1 MTKWHPNI
9 NKLEKPL
16 YMGLVKALEE
26 DIEAG
31 RLKPGDQLPPQR
43 ELADLLGIN
52 LSTVTRAFRKC
63 ELKGLLS
70 GVVGRGTFVS
80 ADVKTSLSLVS
91 PGAAKISEGADQGQ
105 PQGQAQH
112 SADGTQPIEMGQVLP
127 LYCLDQDTARWSKA
141 LLAEMDLTR
150 MAQLIQYA
158 DPAGDLVHRQ
168 AGAQWLRRFNLP
180 AEASEVVVTAGSQNA
195 IACCFLTL
203 FSHGD
208 RIAVDALTYPGIKTL
223 AALHGIRLTAL
234 DMDDEGMQPQSLAAA
249 CKNEGIKGVYLMPEC
264 QNPTAR
270 RLSAKRREALARVI
284 KDNDLILIEDDAYA
298 YNGDLAA
305 VPLSALAP
313 DQGIYIGSTSKLL
326 GPGFRTS
333 FVKVP
338 RRYLEAVKKGVLNTI
353 WMASPLTVELV
364 SQLIVTGRAEQ
375 VISAKRA
382 EAKRRNELAT
392 AILGD
397 YQLGARTHGFY
408 QWIGL
413 PKQWWGKGTE
423 FEWAARAVGVQVYC
437 AEKFL
442 VGSRQLPQAVRIA
455 LSGPASMAELEK
467 GLLLLKKLLESGE
480 ETEMGLF

>member
-91 PGAAKISEGADQGQ
+91 PGAANISQGPDQSEI
-105 PQGQAQH
+105 H
-112 SADGTQPIEMGQVLP
+112 SSEPAAQPIEMGQVLP
-127 LYCLDQDTARWSKA
+127 LYCLDQDTAQWTKD
-141 LLAEMDLTR
+141 LLADMDLNR

-158 DPAGDLVHRQ
+158 DPAGDITHRR
-168 AGAQWLRRFNLP
+168 AGAQWLGRFNLP
-180 AEASEVVVTAGSQNA
+180 AEAAEVVVTAGSQNA

-203 FSHGD
+203 FTHGD
-208 RIAVDALTYPGIKTL
+208 RVAVDALTYPGIKTL
-223 AALHGIRLTAL
+223 AALHGIRLVAL
-234 DMDDEGMQPQSLAAA
+234 DMDEEGMQPQNLAAA
-249 CKNEGIKGVYLMPEC
+249 CKNEDIKGVYLMPEC
-264 QNPTAR
+264 QNPTAK
-270 RLSAKRREALARVI
+270 RLSAKRRQALAKVI

-298 YNGDLAA
+298 YNGDLSA
-305 VPLSALAP
+305 VPLCALVP

-338 RRYLEAVKKGVLNTI
+338 KRYLEAVKKGVLNTI
-353 WMASPLTVELV
+353 WMASPLTAELV
-364 SQLIVTGRAEQ
+364 SQLIVTGKAEQ
-375 VISAKRA
+375 VISSKRT
-382 EAKRRNELAT
+382 EAKARNELAT
-392 AILGD
+392 AILGN

-423 FEWAARAVGVQVYC
+423 FEWVARAVGVQVYC

-455 LSGPASMAELEK
+455 LSGPASMAELER